1 MASQA
6 LARARLFLELVRFS
20 HTVFAL
26 PFALLSALL
35 AWQEVPFQALD
46 LIGIL
51 MCMVF
56 ARNTAMAFN
65 RLVDREID
73 AQNPRTALRHLPRN
87 AVSVTAVAAFAIA
100 NALAFIA
107 STAIFLRSGNYW
119 PLVLSVPVIGYLCLY
134 SYTKRFTVLAHFF
147 LGSSLML
154 APISAWIA
162 IDGMRDLIVPIT
174 LGLIVLSWV
183 AGFDIIYACQD
194 VDFDR
199 RAKLFSVP
207 ARLGIAASLR
217 VATGLHVVTIAL
229 LFVLYLVCPLLGW
242 PYLAGVAAISL
253 LLVYEHLIIKP
264 SDLSRLNQA
273 FFTVNGVV
281 SIGLLLIVAAQLAV
295 NHL

>member
-1 MASQA
+1 MASPV
-6 LARARLFLELVRFS
+6 LERVRLFLELVRFS

-35 AWQEVPFQALD
+35 AWQEVPFHALD
-46 LIGIL
+46 LLGIL
-51 MCMVF
+51 MCMVL

-65 RLVDREID
+65 RLVDRNID
-73 AQNPRTALRHLPRN
+73 EQNPRTAARHLPRG
-87 AVSVTAVAAFAIA
+87 AISVTAVAAFAIV
-100 NALAFIA
+100 NALAFVA

-119 PLVLSVPVIGYLCLY
+119 PLALSGPVVVYLCLY

-162 IDGMRDLIVPIT
+162 INGMRHLLVPTT
-174 LGLIVLSWV
+174 LGLFVLSWV

-199 RAKLFSVP
+199 QARLFSVP

-217 VATGLHVVTIAL
+217 VAAALHLITVAL
-229 LFVLYLVCPLLGW
+229 LFALYFACPLLGLT
-242 PYLAGVAAISL
+242 YLVGAAGISL

-264 SDLSRLNQA
+264 TDLSRLNQA

-281 SIGLLLIVAAQLAV
+281 SIGLLIIVAVQLAA
-295 NHL
+295 NRL

>member
-1 MASQA
+1 MASPI

-35 AWQEVPFQALD
+35 AWQETPFRALD
-46 LIGIL
+46 LVGIL

-65 RLVDREID
+65 RLVDRKID
-73 AQNPRTALRHLPRN
+73 ALNPRTAMRHLPRN
-87 AVSVTAVAAFAIA
+87 AVSVMAVANFAIV

-119 PLVLSVPVIGYLCLY
+119 PLALSVPVIGYLCLY
-134 SYTKRFTVLAHFF
+134 SYTKRFTALAHFF

-162 IDGMRDLIVPIT
+162 ISGMRHLLVPIT

-183 AGFDIIYACQD
+183 TGFDIIYACQD

-199 RAKLFSVP
+199 RVKLFSVP
-207 ARLGIAASLR
+207 ARLGVAGSLR
-217 VATGLHVVTIAL
+217 VAAALHLVTIAL
-229 LFVLYLVCPLLGW
+229 LFALYYACPLLGST
-242 PYLAGVAAISL
+242 YLVGATAISL

-264 SDLSRLNQA
+264 SDLSRLNEA
-273 FFTVNGVV
+273 FFAVNGVV
-281 SIGLLLIVAAQLAV
+281 SIGLLLIVAAQLAT
-295 NHL
+295 NQF

>member
-1 MASQA
+1 MAS
-6 LARARLFLELVRFS
+6 LAPARVRLFLELVRFS

-46 LIGIL
+46 LIAIL
-51 MCMVF
+51 LCMVF

-65 RLVDREID
+65 RLVDRKID
-73 AQNPRTALRHLPRN
+73 ALNPRTATRHLPRK
-87 AVSVTAVAAFAIA
+87 AVSVTAVASFTAV

-107 STAIFLRSGNYW
+107 STAIFLRSGNYL
-119 PLVLSVPVIGYLCLY
+119 PLALSVPVISYLCLY
-134 SYTKRFTVLAHFF
+134 SYTKRFSFMAHFF

-162 IDGMRDLIVPIT
+162 INGMRHLLVPIT

-199 RAKLFSVP
+199 KERLFSVP
-207 ARLGIAASLR
+207 VRLGVAASLR
-217 VATGLHVVTIAL
+217 LAAALHLVTIAL
-229 LFVLYLVCPLLGW
+229 LFALVFVCPLLGW
-242 PYLAGVAAISL
+242 TYVVGVMGISL
-253 LLVYEHLIIKP
+253 LLVYEHLIVKP
-264 SDLSRLNQA
+264 SDLSRINQ
-273 FFTVNGVV
+273 
-281 SIGLLLIVAAQLAV
+281 
-295 NHL
+295 

>member
-1 MASQA
+1 M

-35 AWQEVPFQALD
+35 AWQEAPFRLLD

-51 MCMVF
+51 LCMVL

-65 RLVDREID
+65 RLVDRKID
-73 AQNPRTALRHLPRN
+73 GLNPRTATRHLPRQ
-87 AVSVTAVAAFAIA
+87 AVSVAAVAGFAMV

-107 STAIFLRSGNYW
+107 STAVFVRSGNYW
-119 PLVLSVPVIGYLCLY
+119 PLALSVPVIGYLCLY

-147 LGSSLML
+147 LGSALML

-162 IDGMRDLIVPIT
+162 INGMRHLLVPFT

-194 VDFDR
+194 ADFDR
-199 RAKLFSVP
+199 QARLFSLP
-207 ARLGIAASLR
+207 ARLGVAASLR
-217 VATGLHVVTIAL
+217 VATLLHLVTIGL
-229 LFVLYLVCPLLGW
+229 FFVLYLACPLLGLT
-242 PYLAGVAAISL
+242 YLAGATGISV

-281 SIGLLLIVAAQLAV
+281 SIGLLVIVAVQLAA
-295 NHL
+295 NR

>member
-1 MASQA
+1 MASPQ
-6 LARARLFLELVRFS
+6 LARARVFLELVRFS

-26 PFALLSALL
+26 PFAMLSALL
-35 AWQEVPFQALD
+35 AWQEVPFHALD

-65 RLVDREID
+65 RLVDRKID
-73 AQNPRTALRHLPRN
+73 EQNPRTASRHLPRR
-87 AVSVTAVAAFAIA
+87 AVSVTAVGAFAIV
-100 NALAFIA
+100 NALAFVA
-107 STAIFLRSGNYW
+107 STAIFLPSGNYW
-119 PLVLSVPVIGYLCLY
+119 PVVLSVPVIGYLCLY

-162 IDGMRDLIVPIT
+162 IDGMRHLLVPIT

-194 VDFDR
+194 VEFDR
-199 RAKLFSVP
+199 QAQLFSVP

-217 VATGLHVVTIAL
+217 VATCLHAVTIAL
-229 LFVLYLVCPLLGW
+229 LFVLYFVCPLLGW
-242 PYLAGVAAISL
+242 SYLVGAAAISL

-281 SIGLLLIVAAQLAV
+281 SIGLLIIVAAQLAV

>member
-1 MASQA
+1 M
-6 LARARLFLELVRFS
+6 LARARVFLELVRFS

-35 AWQEVPFQALD
+35 AWQEVPFHALD
-46 LIGIL
+46 LIAIL

-65 RLVDREID
+65 RLVDRKID
-73 AQNPRTALRHLPRN
+73 EQNPRTAARHLPRGVIS
-87 AVSVTAVAAFAIA
+87 AAAVAGFAIV
-100 NALAFIA
+100 NALAFVA
-107 STAIFLRSGNYW
+107 STAIFLRSGNCW
-119 PLVLSVPVIGYLCLY
+119 PLALSLPVIGYLCSY
-134 SYTKRFTVLAHFF
+134 SYTKRFTIMAHFF

-154 APISAWIA
+154 APIAAWIA
-162 IDGMRDLIVPIT
+162 ITGMRHLLVPFT

-199 RAKLFSVP
+199 QARLCSVP
-207 ARLGIAASLR
+207 ARLGIATSLR
-217 VATGLHVVTIAL
+217 VAAIMHLITIAL
-229 LFVLYLVCPLLGW
+229 LFALHLACPLLGLT
-242 PYLAGVAAISL
+242 YLVGATCISL

-264 SDLSRLNQA
+264 ADLSRLNQA

-281 SIGLLLIVAAQLAV
+281 SIGLLLIVAAQLAA
-295 NHL
+295 NRL